1 LLDAGVENRESTL
14 SKARTFMTTTTHFK
28 RIEFSCGDAA
38 ANQRSRGS
46 SPPTALIMNKQI
58 HAENERKETSMKM
71 VWVGDGSFGMAGF
84 AGLRTRKR
92 QRTAAL
98 QDASRIRGSWGYT
111 LIEVVGV
118 MAVIAILVAIM
129 APSMIQRIDRAA
141 QERDAA
147 DLKTIS
153 DALVQGILRNQTVP
167 SETTWVQVVANE
179 LAQAPN
185 HISANARGRQR
196 VYLIDPSLRLGAPN
210 GTLPYTQT
218 TNGSI
223 RPASPRLMILSSLSA
238 TVPVASGMPT
248 QAQFNNIWNAAEG
261 TVPEGWTSWGGRAD
275 DLNVERVNLDPLF
288 HRLIL
293 NNVDQNGTPS
303 VSLDGSGLIA
313 VSTNNPSLDRYY
325 LEGTVVGLHATNQL
339 VDVRAILQR
348 DISYVFELNFW
359 RGGIYDGQDRR
370 KTEGME
376 FNELVEEFLSLPRNP
391 NAKFGSTQQAVIDEM
406 FTYMFVYALWA
417 DTCFD
422 RYGSQNL
429 QQIPQYISL
438 GEAQKRLADV
448 QRSVTKNLID

>member
-1 LLDAGVENRESTL
+1 
-14 SKARTFMTTTTHFK
+14 MTTTTHFK

-313 VSTNNPSLDRYY
+313 VSTNNPSLNAYY
-325 LEGTVVGLHATNQL
+325 LDGTVVGLHSTNG
-339 VDVRAILQR
+339 VVEVREILQR
-348 DISYVFELNFW
+348 GISYVFELNSW
-359 RGGIYDGQDRR
+359 RGGIYDGRERR
-370 KTEGME
+370 RTDGME
-376 FNELVEEFLSLPRNP
+376 FGDLIDHFLSLRRNP
-391 NAKFGSTQQAVIDEM
+391 RAKEGATQHAVVDEM
-406 FTYMFVYALWA
+406 YTYMFVYSLWA
-417 DTCFD
+417 QTCFD
-422 RYGSQNL
+422 DYGSKSKEKV
-429 QQIPQYISL
+429 PQWVSIND
-438 GEAQKRLADV
+438 AQTRLAK
-448 QRSVTKNLID
+448 VTKNLIDNTGQPDE